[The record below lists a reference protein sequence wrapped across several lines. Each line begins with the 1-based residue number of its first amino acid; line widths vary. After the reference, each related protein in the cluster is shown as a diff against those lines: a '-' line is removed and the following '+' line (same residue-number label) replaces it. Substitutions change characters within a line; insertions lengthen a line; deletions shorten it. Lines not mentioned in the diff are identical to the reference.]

1 MVPTHPSSKQQQAA
15 NSLLQAPRFL
25 CDSDSVGGPS
35 LLLQLQGSNWWR
47 LKCDQDQWNAAH
59 EFSWVPGNRSRPRK
73 SAKCFEPV
81 WCHKL
86 FQGGSGESEHSVV
99 NLNAM
104 ICNDMQWYA
113 MAWTGVLAW
122 ISLVPGHCIRT
133 HAHAV
138 FEECQVFLKYACFII
153 IVMHFLTV
161 SSIFFIASF
170 HHISIYIICDRI
182 YINLRYYM
190 LTRMDL
196 WLIDYPWLLYTVE
209 WCWHVDC
216 AKHWQAGAFCS
227 RALKAPLWTA
237 SARRTAAQRE
247 LQRVL
252 KDNSNDLST
261 DSKMF

>member
-1 MVPTHPSSKQQQAA
+1 MERSPWIFMSAGLQKQAA
-15 NSLLQAPRFL
+15 KINKMFWAGVMSKTVSGR
-25 CDSDSVGGPS
+25 
-35 LLLQLQGSNWWR
+35 NWKANTVLW
-47 LKCDQDQWNAAH
+47 
-59 EFSWVPGNRSRPRK
+59 
-73 SAKCFEPV
+73 
-81 WCHKL
+81 
-86 FQGGSGESEHSVV
+86 
-99 NLNAM
+99 
-104 ICNDMQWYA
+104 ICPKPDMQWCA
-113 MAWTGVLAW
+113 M
-122 ISLVPGHCIRT
+122 ISNDMRWLEQLHLRT
-133 HAHAV
+133 HAHTV
-138 FEECQVFLKYACFII
+138 FEECQVFLKYAYFIMI
-153 IVMHFLTV
+153 AMHFLTV

-170 HHISIYIICDRI
+170 HHISIYIICDLI

-196 WLIDYPWLLYTVE
+196 WLIDYPWLLYTVD

>member
-1 MVPTHPSSKQQQAA
+1 MERSPWIFMSAGLQKQAA
-15 NSLLQAPRFL
+15 KINKMFWAGVMSQTVSGRKWRERTL
-25 CDSDSVGGPS
+25 C
-35 LLLQLQGSNWWR
+35 
-47 LKCDQDQWNAAH
+47 C
-59 EFSWVPGNRSRPRK
+59 EF
-73 SAKCFEPV
+73 E
-81 WCHKL
+81 
-86 FQGGSGESEHSVV
+86 
-99 NLNAM
+99 
-104 ICNDMQWYA
+104 CNDMHWYA

-133 HAHAV
+133 HAHTV
-138 FEECQVFLKYACFII
+138 FEECQVFLKYACFIMF
-153 IVMHFLTV
+153 VMHFLTV

-170 HHISIYIICDRI
+170 HHISIYIICDLI

-196 WLIDYPWLLYTVE
+196 WLIDYPWLLYTVD